1 MRAKKYIKKILPK
14 MPINQE
20 LSKFAFKEYMRMI
33 ADSDDGAENLIFEVG
48 LSEIAHLYFKEEK
61 DGEND
66 NS

>member
-1 MRAKKYIKKILPK
+1 MRANKYIRKYLPDLQV
-14 MPINQE
+14 PIGINKP
-20 LSKFAFKEYMRMI
+20 SFKNYMREC
-33 ADSDDGAENLIFEVG
+33 ADNDDGLENLIFEVG